1 MAVYQ
6 HFVVVYESSGN
17 DVSDT
22 QVISQSFSSGILTA
36 YNSGPDSISDAVTQ
50 TYSLGNVLKPG
61 TNYTVHYVVLDD
73 SSATASSSATFN
85 AAADTEIT
93 NPAYQRRVNPLVRM

>member
-1 MAVYQ
+1 MPVYQ
-6 HFVVVYESSGN
+6 HFIVVYESSGN

-73 SSATASSSATFN
+73 SSATASSSATFT
-85 AAADTEIT
+85 AATDSEIL
-93 NPAYQRRVNPLVRM
+93 NSENRRLRNPLLRM